1 MNQLKKLLQLF
12 IWEQEE
18 KVDIEVQNNML
29 FSNLINF
36 ILLII
41 VFSEGIVAILD
52 DKLLFA
58 FPMLLFSCFFAVNV
72 LFIGR
77 KPQSL
82 RQNYIVLSAILFAF
96 SFFVIFDGPIEH
108 NVIWVITFPLIASML
123 IRLNRGSWLS
133 LGFFAF
139 IIIDF
144 QVLYKFIPEAKP
156 YSTSEQMLILGL
168 YLFVFMLSFTINHAF
183 NEFNV
188 NNERIMINT
197 QNVTQSQEQLIAS
210 LSRQIR
216 TPLNNIT
223 GLTNL
228 LQETTLTP
236 EQTNYL
242 TTIRNS
248 ADDLVAVVNSMVDT
262 SKLNQEK
269 DIYEETSFN
278 VSTIIKDTFTIYSE
292 GAGKTHFTYS
302 DSPDVPNYVVG
313 NVRKFKQI
321 FLNILNRISKHKSED
336 NRIEIDVKRVLNST
350 SGKIE
355 LEFRLTLKTEHP
367 IVEKSLNSD
376 SESIYGQDFAKI
388 NSNKL
393 INYLELNSTQNLIE
407 HDGNSIHAQVAG
419 DFLIIMFTLSFD
431 ESTKPQAAP
440 VKPLGTTEKKAQIKE
455 KIDAKDATLLLVE
468 DNASN
473 QQIIMLYL
481 KNQVKKIEVANH
493 GKEALDKFGQMKFD
507 IILMDVQMPV
517 MDGLKATQKIREYE
531 QGTDTRTPIIAVT
544 ANAFPED
551 KEKCMS
557 AGMDDYISK
566 PFQPQDLIDKIKKWV
581 E

>member
-18 KVDIEVQNNML
+18 KIDIEVQNNML

-72 LFIGR
+72 LFLGR

-82 RQNYIVLSAILFAF
+82 RQNYIVLSAILTTF

-123 IRLNRGSWLS
+123 IRLNRGFWLS
-133 LGFFAF
+133 LGFLAF

-156 YSTSEQMLILGL
+156 YSTSEQMLVLGL
-168 YLFVFMLSFTINHAF
+168 YIFVFMLSFTINHAF

-242 TTIRNS
+242 NTIRNS

-355 LEFRLTLKTEHP
+355 LEFRLTLKTDHP
-367 IVEKSLNSD
+367 IVEKNLNNDSD
-376 SESIYGQDFAKI
+376 SIYGQDFAKI

-407 HDGNSIHAQVAG
+407 HDGNTIHAQVAG
-419 DFLIIMFTLSFD
+419 DFLNIVFTLSFD
-431 ESTKPQAAP
+431 ESAKPQVAPTKPQN
-440 VKPLGTTEKKAQIKE
+440 TTEKKAPVKE
-455 KIDAKDATLLLVE
+455 KIEAKDATLLLVE